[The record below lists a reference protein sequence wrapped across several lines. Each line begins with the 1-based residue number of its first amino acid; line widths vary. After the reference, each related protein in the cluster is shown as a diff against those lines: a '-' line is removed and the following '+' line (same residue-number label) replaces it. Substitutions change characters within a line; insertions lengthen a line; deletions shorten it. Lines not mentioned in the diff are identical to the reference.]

1 MCVRRPCSNAEG
13 ATKMNMRKFAAT
25 EFIRLDDL
33 KDGPREE
40 TIAGIVEGKFDKPDV
55 IFESGAKMGLNKT
68 NTLTLCKAYGDEE
81 EAWIGKVVELFA
93 GTIRY
98 QGSDKE
104 AVLVR
109 PISPPIK
116 KAFNDEIPF

>member
-1 MCVRRPCSNAEG
+1 
-13 ATKMNMRKFAAT
+13 MNMRKFAAT
-25 EFIRLDDL
+25 EFIRLDNL
-33 KDGPREE
+33 QDGPREE
-40 TIAGIVEGKFDKPDV
+40 TIVGIVEGKFDKPDV
-55 IFESGAKMGLNKT
+55 IFESGAKIGLNKT

-81 EAWIGKVVELFA
+81 QAWIGKVVELFA

-116 KAFNDEIPF
+116 KVVLEEAKTPAVFDDEIPF

>member
-1 MCVRRPCSNAEG
+1 MA
-13 ATKMNMRKFAAT
+13 
-25 EFIRLDDL
+25 
-33 KDGPREE
+33 
-40 TIAGIVEGKFDKPDV
+40 
-55 IFESGAKMGLNKT
+55 LNKT

-116 KAFNDEIPF
+116 KAVLEEAKTPQVFNDEIPF

>member
-1 MCVRRPCSNAEG
+1 
-13 ATKMNMRKFAAT
+13 MNMRKFAAT

-33 KDGPREE
+33 QDGPREE

-81 EAWIGKVVELFA
+81 EAWIGKVIELFA
-93 GTIRY
+93 GTISY

-116 KAFNDEIPF
+116 KPASEEAKPPPFNDQIPF